1 MQYSTAQF
9 RKNLKIEID
18 GEPYTIVDFQ
28 HVKPGKGGAFVR
40 TKIKSLMTGNV
51 LDRTFRSGDKV
62 DVPDLE
68 EKKMSFLYQD
78 ETGYCFMDTQ
88 TYDQMTLT
96 KDQIGD
102 ALGYLIE
109 NVEVEV
115 LLHNG
120 KAIGIELPMFLNLQ
134 IVETDPGVKGNTA
147 SGGSKPAKLETGV
160 TIQVPLFVSTGEVV
174 RVDTRTGD
182 YIERVS

>member
-9 RKNLKIEID
+9 RKGLKIEME
-18 GEPYTIVDFQ
+18 GEPLVIVDFQ

-40 TKIKSLMTGNV
+40 TKMKSLISGNV
-51 LDRTFRSGDKV
+51 LEKTFRSGEKV

-68 EKKMSFLYQD
+68 EKKMSFLYRD
-78 ETGYCFMDTQ
+78 EDGYCFMDSQ
-88 TYDQMTLT
+88 TYEQMTLT

-102 ALGYLIE
+102 ALGYIKE

-120 KAIGIELPMFLNLQ
+120 TPIGVELPMFLNLQ
-134 IVETDPGVKGNTA
+134 IVETDPGVKGNTV
-147 SGGSKPAKLETGV
+147 SGGSKPAKLETGL
-160 TIQVPLFVSTGEVV
+160 TIQVPLFVNEGEVV
-174 RVDTRTGD
+174 KVDTRTAQ
-182 YIERVS
+182 YIERV

>member
-9 RKNLKIEID
+9 RKNLKIEMD
-18 GEPYTIVDFQ
+18 GEPFTIVDFQ

-40 TKIKSLMTGNV
+40 TKLKSLVTGRV
-51 LDRTFRSGDKV
+51 LDVTFRSGEKV

-78 ETGYCFMDTQ
+78 ENGYCFMDTE
-88 TYDQMTLT
+88 TFDQMTLT
-96 KDQIGD
+96 DDQIGD
-102 ALGYLIE
+102 ALGYLKE

-115 LLHNG
+115 LFHNG
-120 KAIGIELPMFLNLQ
+120 VPIGIELPMFLELEV
-134 IVETDPGVKGNTA
+134 VETDPGLKGNTA
-147 SGGSKPAKLETGV
+147 SGGSKPARLETGV
-160 TIQVPLFVSTGEVV
+160 TIQVPLFIGVGDVV
-174 RVDTRTGD
+174 KVDTRTGE

>member
-18 GEPYTIVDFQ
+18 GEPFTIVDFQ

-40 TKIKSLMTGNV
+40 TKMKSLITGNV
-51 LDRTFRSGDKV
+51 LDKTFRSGEKV

-78 ETGYCFMDTQ
+78 ETGYFFMDTQ

-96 KDQIGD
+96 DDQMEE
-102 ALGYLIE
+102 ALGYLKE

-120 KAIGIELPMFLNLQ
+120 KAIGIELPMFLNLK
-134 IVETDPGVKGNTA
+134 IVETDPGLKGNTA

-174 RVDTRTGD
+174 KVDTRTGN